1 MSRVVAPASCWKF
14 GLGGVTIAAMNLTIP
29 SRTTFAGTLM
39 ALIGALQALAGL
51 ALVRDGS
58 PFSVSPRGTSYA
70 GRLFALSDLTWGWL
84 HLIAGAALALVGLS
98 LGLRDRRPPWPTIG
112 VGVTFVAGL
121 VALAAPFDVAT
132 GELVLFYLLIL
143 WALTTDPDAPPP
155 TNHAADSD
163 ADDAEA

>member
-1 MSRVVAPASCWKF
+1 
-14 GLGGVTIAAMNLTIP
+14 MNLTIP

-70 GRLFALSDLTWGWL
+70 GRLFALSDLT
-84 HLIAGAALALVGLS
+84 VGLS